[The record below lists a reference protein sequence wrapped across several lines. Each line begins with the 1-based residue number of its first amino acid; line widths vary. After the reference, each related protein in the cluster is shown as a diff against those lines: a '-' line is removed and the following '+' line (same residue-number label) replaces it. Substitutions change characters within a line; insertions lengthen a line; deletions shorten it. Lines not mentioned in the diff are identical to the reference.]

1 MKFMKYASIIALAAF
16 LFVGCTPS
24 PESDLDKKK
33 EELTKAEASLDSINK
48 VIAGLKAEIEELD
61 TNARTKT
68 FPVMVE
74 EIQKGAFKNPFQIQ
88 GLVESNQ
95 NVMVSPEVPAN
106 VVKIHVREGQRV
118 SKGQLIASLDG
129 SVASAQIS
137 ELENAL
143 TLAETNYK
151 KQERLWNQKIG
162 SEMQYLQ
169 AKNSY
174 ENLQK
179 SLQTAR
185 TQLGKY
191 SLRAPIS
198 GTVDAIMAN
207 PGELVGGMTSG
218 PVARIVNLK
227 DIKIKANVSENY
239 IGQIKVGQE
248 VQVEYP
254 SIGLKTK
261 EKVVAIS
268 NVIDVN
274 NRTFVV
280 YVKPTQNLG
289 QMKPNLLAMIT
300 AYDFVDED
308 AISVPTKLV
317 RRFGENSFVFVVQEK
332 GEKKIVVRRV
342 IEIEKQFPSQTIIK
356 SGLEPGD
363 ILITEGVNSVIAG
376 DEVKIIEPETATE

>member
-1 MKFMKYASIIALAAF
+1 MKFMKYASIIAFAAF
-16 LFVGCTPS
+16 LFVGCKPS
-24 PESDLDKKK
+24 PTSDLDKKK

-48 VIAGLKAEIEELD
+48 IIAGLKAEIEELD

-185 TQLGKY
+185 TQLSKY

-218 PVARIVNLK
+218 PVARIVNLR
-227 DIKIKANVSENY
+227 DIKIRANVSEKY

-248 VQVEYP
+248 VQVEFP

-280 YVKPTQNLG
+280 YVKPTKNLS

-317 RRFGENSFVFVVQEK
+317 RRFGDNSFVFVVQEK
-332 GEKKIVVRRV
+332 GEKKIVERRI
-342 IEIEKQFPSQTIIK
+342 IEIEKQFPSETIIK

>member
-227 DIKIKANVSENY
+227 DIKIKANVSEKY

-274 NRTFVV
+274 NRTFVI

-332 GEKKIVVRRV
+332 GEKKIVERRV

>member
-227 DIKIKANVSENY
+227 DIKIKANVSEKY

-332 GEKKIVVRRV
+332 GEKKIVERRV

>member
-332 GEKKIVVRRV
+332 GEKKIVERRV

>member
-1 MKFMKYASIIALAAF
+1 MKFMKYASIIAIAAF

-227 DIKIKANVSENY
+227 DIKIKANVSEKY

-332 GEKKIVVRRV
+332 GEKKIVERRV

-376 DEVKIIEPETATE
+376 DEVKIIKPETATE

>member
-16 LFVGCTPS
+16 LFVGCTHS

-118 SKGQLIASLDG
+118 SKGRLIASLDG

-332 GEKKIVVRRV
+332 GEKKIVERRV

>member
-106 VVKIHVREGQRV
+106 VVKIHVSEGQRV

-227 DIKIKANVSENY
+227 DIKIKANVSEKY

-274 NRTFVV
+274 NRTFVI

-332 GEKKIVVRRV
+332 GEKKIVERRV

>member
-1 MKFMKYASIIALAAF
+1 MKFMKYASIIAIAAF

-61 TNARTKT
+61 TNVRTKT

-106 VVKIHVREGQRV
+106 VVKIHVREGHRV

-227 DIKIKANVSENY
+227 DIKIKANVSEKY

-332 GEKKIVVRRV
+332 GEKKIVERRV

-376 DEVKIIEPETATE
+376 DEVKIIKPETATE

>member
-227 DIKIKANVSENY
+227 DIKIKANVSEKY

-332 GEKKIVVRRV
+332 GEKKIVERRV

-363 ILITEGVNSVIAG
+363 LLITEGVNSVIAG

>member
-1 MKFMKYASIIALAAF
+1 MKFMKYASIIAIAAF

-227 DIKIKANVSENY
+227 DIKIKANVSEKY

-332 GEKKIVVRRV
+332 GEKKIVERRV

>member
-118 SKGQLIASLDG
+118 SKGRLIASLDG

-227 DIKIKANVSENY
+227 DIKIKANVSEKY

-332 GEKKIVVRRV
+332 GEKKIVERRV

-363 ILITEGVNSVIAG
+363 ILITGGVNSVIAG

>member
-16 LFVGCTPS
+16 LFVGCTHS

-274 NRTFVV
+274 NRTFVI

-332 GEKKIVVRRV
+332 GEKKIVERRV

-363 ILITEGVNSVIAG
+363 LLITEGVNSVIAG